1 MSIFS
6 SLARVRGHTIWA
18 PLLVPQSVVIDA
30 GAHRGEFSLALAKR
44 FKCRCILIEANPQL
58 ASELTCHGSTE
69 VVNAALAPTDGT
81 TRFFFR
87 ENLEAGGIVAPGENG
102 DYETVEIKT
111 ISLAGLMHRY
121 GLRHIELL
129 KLDIEGAEFELLA
142 RAPEHLLSSV
152 AQITVEFHDFLTEF
166 RGQGFFEAARKRLT
180 ALGFACFPMAFRTHG
195 DVLFLNRAFL
205 PLSTIER
212 LRISISGKWA
222 MRIFQPGL
230 R

>member
-18 PLLVPQSVVIDA
+18 PLLGPQSVVVDA
-30 GAHRGEFSLALAKR
+30 GAHRGEFSSALTKR

-58 ASELTCHGSTE
+58 ASELTCHGSIE
-69 VVNAALAPTDGT
+69 VMNAALAATDGA

-87 ENLEAGGIVAPGENG
+87 ENLEAGGIVARDEDG
-102 DYETVEIKT
+102 DCETVEIRT

-121 GLRHIELL
+121 GLQQIELL

-142 RAPEHLLSSV
+142 RTPERLLSSV

-205 PLSTIER
+205 PLSTSEQ
-212 LRISISGKWA
+212 LRISVGGKWA

>member
-1 MSIFS
+1 MSTFS
-6 SLARVRGHTIWA
+6 SLARVRGHTIWT
-18 PLLVPQSVVIDA
+18 PLLGPQSVVVDA
-30 GAHRGEFSLALAKR
+30 GAHRGEFSSALTKR
-44 FKCRCILIEANPQL
+44 FKCRCILVEANPQL
-58 ASELTCHGSTE
+58 ASELTCRTSTE
-69 VVNAALAPTDGT
+69 VMNAALAATDGA

-87 ENLEAGGIVAPGENG
+87 ENLEAGGIIAPRENG
-102 DYETVEIKT
+102 DCESVEIKT

-121 GLRHIELL
+121 GLRQIELL

-142 RAPEHLLSSV
+142 RAPEHLLNSV

-180 ALGFACFPMAFRTHG
+180 ALGFVCFPMAFRTHG

-212 LRISISGKWA
+212 LRISVGGKWG